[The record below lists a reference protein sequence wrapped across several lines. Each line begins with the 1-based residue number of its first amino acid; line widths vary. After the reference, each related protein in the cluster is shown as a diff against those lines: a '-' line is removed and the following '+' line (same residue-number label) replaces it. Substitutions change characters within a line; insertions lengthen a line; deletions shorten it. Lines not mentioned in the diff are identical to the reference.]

1 MMDKGIL
8 NEVNKYY
15 SSKIIENGAT
25 SVGVDWN
32 SQESHYMRFNQLT
45 KNIEKDVSKTILDFG
60 CGYGALIDFL
70 KLNSFTNYSYFGFDI
85 SEEMI
90 TSASK
95 NYHDT
100 NLCFTTDINKIRDK
114 TYDYCIANGIF
125 NVKLEFD
132 EQNWKN
138 YIINTLNQINE
149 LTTNSFSFNI
159 LTKYSDKA
167 FMKDYLYYADPLF
180 FFDYCKTNFS
190 KYVTLVHDYPLYEF
204 SIIVKK

>member
-85 SEEMI
+85 SE
-90 TSASK
+90 
-95 NYHDT
+95 
-100 NLCFTTDINKIRDK
+100 
-114 TYDYCIANGIF
+114 
-125 NVKLEFD
+125 
-132 EQNWKN
+132 
-138 YIINTLNQINE
+138 
-149 LTTNSFSFNI
+149 
-159 LTKYSDKA
+159 
-167 FMKDYLYYADPLF
+167 
-180 FFDYCKTNFS
+180 
-190 KYVTLVHDYPLYEF
+190 
-204 SIIVKK
+204 